1 MTRIDSNIL
10 KQAFD
15 SLSEAYLEKPSY
27 TLVFSRVTWESE
39 AAKQNGYIFTKE
51 ELDEAEKLEVK
62 FIGERNGVKCYLPP
76 TFSLSKG

>member
-1 MTRIDSNIL
+1 
-10 KQAFD
+10 
-15 SLSEAYLEKPSY
+15 
-27 TLVFSRVTWESE
+27 VFSRVTWESE

-51 ELDEAEKLEVK
+51 KLDEAEKLEVK